1 MKRKDKKIKYFVALL
16 LLLTMMLTFGSCGG
30 EVLAAKSFDVVL
42 NKDYESQEKIVEDL
56 VEIKELEGYSFSE
69 AKGEFM
75 SFTKIENDAT
85 ISKAV
90 FNTKSKK
97 VVYVGNSTV
106 DVGLDVKLAS
116 GVSAFTVVKTQIVE
130 EDGVTDIKSVCE
142 LYDATGAYV
151 AQASGEAVL
160 PIAFADTVIFDNVAY
175 SVNAQSGTFSKI
187 ADVFELI
194 YADGCE
200 DWNEEYFC
208 TYGDEINLYNKNFER
223 IYSYTLPSEAKLI
236 SRNMFNNGNVILQYG
251 QPLDADAEKY
261 DFSETDE
268 INGVVEKFE
277 LHSILINAKN
287 KSEKEIKLDYII
299 EQVTSGAELARAQGD
314 EKIYSDGVENIA
326 YVYPLGDGII
336 DYSEKSADV
345 VLMNNKGKIE
355 KSLKIVEEQRAALPM
370 SLGNDVYMVSTFY
383 GYALIDIDG
392 NVLNKIENAEI
403 DVYGNNIIIADA
415 IYTFGMEEVYKLD
428 EHSEILGYYGKKIVI
443 RQGTDEKYTVFTIEG
458 NAKENLYE
466 YSAGSEITVE
476 FDFFENSACYAR
488 CSDMTSEYIYFNADN
503 KNIGGLSLRLKKV
516 ASDFGNGITVYKTEF
531 DGNINYYTIY

>member
-30 EVLAAKSFDVVL
+30 EVLAAKSFEVVL

-75 SFTKIENDAT
+75 SFTKIENNAT

-142 LYDATGAYV
+142 LYDATGVYV

-251 QPLDADAEKY
+251 QLLDADAEKY

-268 INGVVEKFE
+268 INGFVEKFE

-403 DVYGNNIIIADA
+403 DVYGDNIIIADA
-415 IYTFGMEEVYKLD
+415 IYTLGMEEVYKLD

>member
-299 EQVTSGAELARAQGD
+299 EQVTSGAEQGD

-370 SLGNDVYMVSTFY
+370 SLGNDVYMVSMFY